1 LVFNEKEGNWEVSI
15 RLFQDDLEQ
24 GLSQFK
30 GKRFQFQQAQ
40 GAEELIQEFVKKQF
54 GFMVN
59 QVMQTPSEGMWRV
72 LSATR
77 IDTVG

>member
-1 LVFNEKEGNWEVSI
+1 MSI

-30 GKRFQFQQAQ
+30 GKRFQFQPGQ
-40 GAEELIQEFVKKQF
+40 GAEELIQEFIKKQF

-59 QVMQTPSEGMWRV
+59 QVMQTPYRFLGCAPQQDVIWVYVEIP
-72 LSATR
+72 TQ
-77 IDTVG
+77 